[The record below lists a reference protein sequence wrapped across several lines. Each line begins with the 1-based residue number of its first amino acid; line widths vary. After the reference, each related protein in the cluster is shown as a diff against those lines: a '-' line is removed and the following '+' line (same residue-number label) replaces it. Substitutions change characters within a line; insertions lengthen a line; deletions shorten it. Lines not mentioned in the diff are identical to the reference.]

1 MKDQKGL
8 FNRFIKNLPFIF
20 IILSIISARAPAR
33 PSSVER
39 STSRAVSVPTFDHIV
54 IITFEN
60 KEIDKIIDNPYMPTF
75 NMYAR
80 DYTLLTQFYAVTH
93 PSLPNYLVMIGGDTF
108 NITSDCKDCF
118 IKAPSLPDLIEASG
132 RTWKTYQEDMQN
144 PCALGNQ
151 DQNEYVQKHNPFVY
165 FDAIRLNK
173 ARCQQ
178 SVVPLDQLQTNMQA
192 GTLPNFLFISPS
204 MCNNA
209 HNCKLMI
216 TDAWIANLL
225 DQLIPA
231 LEKQSQ
237 KYLII
242 LNWDEGQDNGSCRG
256 LPSKGGGRIAVVL
269 ISPLV
274 KNHFEDSTP
283 YSHYSILKTILAAW
297 HLPYIG
303 RTAQDSIAV
312 MLAPWKYY
320 SFRS

>member
-1 MKDQKGL
+1 MKDPRDDYKRL
-8 FNRFIKNLPFIF
+8 VENAFLIF
-20 IILSIISARAPAR
+20 TFVSILSACTPAR
-33 PSSVER
+33 TSTVNG
-39 STSRAVSVPTFDHIV
+39 STSRAISVPAFDHIV

-60 KEIDKIIDNPYMPTF
+60 KDFNKIIGNPYMPTF

-80 DYTLLTQFYAVTH
+80 NYSLLTKFYAVTH
-93 PSLPNYLVMIGGDTF
+93 PSLPNYLAMIGGDTF
-108 NITSDCKDCF
+108 DVTSDCKDCF

-144 PCALGNQ
+144 PCGLGNQ

-173 ARCQQ
+173 ERCQK
-178 SVVPLDQLQTNMQA
+178 SVVPLNQLQTDIQA
-192 GTLPNFLFISPS
+192 GILPNFMFITPS

-231 LEKQSQ
+231 LEEQSQ

-242 LNWDEGQDNGSCRG
+242 LNWDEGQDNDSCCG
-256 LPSKGGGRIAVVL
+256 LPNTGGGRIAVVL
-269 ISPLV
+269 ISPFV
-274 KNHFEDSTP
+274 KNHFEDATP
-283 YSHYSILKTILAAW
+283 YSHYSILKTISASW

-303 RTAQDSIAV
+303 HAAQDSTALIF
-312 MLAPWKYY
+312 APWK
-320 SFRS
+320 